1 MTGAALP
8 RTYDLSDLDHFWTL
22 PMAERHGAFR
32 DLREHD
38 PVRHFESGRLG
49 YLAKDN
55 GYWAVTRYADI
66 IRVTKDTDA
75 FTSSFGATSVVDL
88 PPSLRKF
95 FGAMMNADGAEHLD
109 QRKTVSKLFTP
120 SALRTQRDLINRT
133 VHSAMADLGR
143 HLRVDGTC
151 DFVDVV
157 ASRIPL
163 AVVCEIMGV
172 PLSEADFVLERT
184 NRAVG
189 TGDPEIVSSRSKA
202 LTTLINI
209 SREFDELLSDL
220 LSSYQSGRIEI
231 ADHAVLARLSSE
243 SVSGHLDT
251 SDLTALFMLLLIAG
265 NETTRNAIS
274 WGLVALTDFPD
285 QRRAWMAGG
294 PAASPSAIEE
304 ILRWSSPLVQMRR
317 TVIRDVELAGQQL
330 KPGDKVLLFYG
341 SGNRDEAVYDNP
353 DAFDITRDGPPHLAF
368 GGFGIHYCLGAHL
381 ARLELE
387 QVFNSLLVEY
397 PDLRYVG
404 TLHRLRSNFI
414 SGIKSLSC
422 RVDERGVPGSG
433 PRCTNTRFS

>member
-1 MTGAALP
+1 MSSTVRRSPAGNDAAEWLP
-8 RTYDLSDLDHFWTL
+8 EGCDLSDLERFWTL
-22 PMAERHGAFR
+22 PMGERHRVFGL
-32 DLREHD
+32 LREND
-38 PVRHFESGRLG
+38 PVRHFESGRLA
-49 YLAKDN
+49 YLSKDR

-66 IRVTKDTDA
+66 VHVTKDTDS

-88 PPSLRKF
+88 PPALRKF
-95 FGAMMNADGAEHLD
+95 FGAMMNSDGAEHFD
-109 QRKTVSKLFTP
+109 QRTTVSKLFTP

-133 VHSAMADLGR
+133 VHSAMTDLSR
-143 HLRVDGTC
+143 HLEVDGTC

-157 ASRIPL
+157 ASKIPL

-189 TGDPEIVSSRSKA
+189 TGDPDLVGSRSKA

-220 LSSYQSGRIEI
+220 LSSHRSGRIEI
-231 ADHAVLARLSSE
+231 PDHAVLARLRSE
-243 SVSGHLDT
+243 SAVGHLQT

-285 QRRAWMAGG
+285 QRRAWIDKG
-294 PAASPSAIEE
+294 PTASPAAIEE

-317 TVIRDVELAGQQL
+317 TVTRDVELAGRQL
-330 KPGDKVLLFYG
+330 RAGDKVLLFYS
-341 SGNRDEAVYDNP
+341 SGNRDEAVYDDP
-353 DAFDITRDGPPHLAF
+353 DAFEIAREDAPHLAF
-368 GGFGIHYCLGAHL
+368 GGFGMHYCLGAHL

-387 QVFNSLLVEY
+387 QVFNRLLAEY
-397 PDLRYVG
+397 PRLRYVG
-404 TLHRLRSNFI
+404 TVNRLRSNFI
-414 SGIKSLSC
+414 NGIKSLHC
-422 RVDERGVPGSG
+422 RIE
-433 PRCTNTRFS
+433 